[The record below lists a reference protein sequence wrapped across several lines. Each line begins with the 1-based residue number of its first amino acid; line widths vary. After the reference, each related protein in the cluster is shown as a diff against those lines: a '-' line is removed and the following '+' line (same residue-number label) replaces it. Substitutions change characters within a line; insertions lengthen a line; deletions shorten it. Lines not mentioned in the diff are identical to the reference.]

1 MIEIPSYCVIHFR
14 DEKSWRKEVT
24 RMGAFILETNLC
36 FENQDGCLTAA
47 TDDGAIG
54 MFYIGGCG
62 HLIDFKKGYH

>member
-1 MIEIPSYCVIHFR
+1 
-14 DEKSWRKEVT
+14 
-24 RMGAFILETNLC
+24 MGAFILETNLC